1 MVKGQVP
8 SFDGI
13 LARYH
18 FQKEAIK
25 WKFNNFQGVA
35 AWKCVNESL
44 IPVPVI
50 WWAFSNLANIK
61 RNWTVYLA
69 CFVVVIT
76 SLKMQ
81 PMQFLHVCDMTDN
94 WTQCW
99 QIIVGDFGRILNFQL
114 IYKKLCFNEQHHH
127 GPFVSAGWSFWLTG
141 IYDEGANEFPTE
153 WVLTG
158 SWSVGFYSSEKK
170 TSKLVLN
177 CKEKCGKQWLTEEP
191 PLSDHLSKKRKH

>member
-50 WWAFSNLANIK
+50 WLAFSNLANIK
-61 RNWTVYLA
+61 RNWTVYLSLFCCRHYVTQNA
-69 CFVVVIT
+69 TNAISTCLWYDRQLDTMLTNYSGRFWKDTQFSTHLQKALFQWTTPSWTFCFSRMELLANRNLWRRSKWV
-76 SLKMQ
+76 SDWMSSDRQLERW
-81 PMQFLHVCDMTDN
+81 FLFQRKKDE
-94 WTQCW
+94 
-99 QIIVGDFGRILNFQL
+99 QIGSQL
-114 IYKKLCFNEQHHH
+114 
-127 GPFVSAGWSFWLTG
+127 
-141 IYDEGANEFPTE
+141 
-153 WVLTG
+153 
-158 SWSVGFYSSEKK
+158 
-170 TSKLVLN
+170 
-177 CKEKCGKQWLTEEP
+177 
-191 PLSDHLSKKRKH
+191 